1 MKSCSAPLLLP
12 LLPLLLLLRAQGRL
26 VDMALTTLQNLQED
40 GPTDEEVDTL
50 RRIETF
56 EWVSWPA

>member
-12 LLPLLLLLRAQGRL
+12 LLPLLLLRAQGRL